1 MAVLE
6 FAHLTW
12 EEVRDLDWTKAVAI
26 LPLGAVEA
34 HGPHLPLA
42 TDVII
47 AETMA
52 RAAAARLAAR
62 GHDVVLLPP
71 LAYTAAEFAAG
82 FPGTVS
88 LRTATVTALLVDLA
102 RSLARHGLRV
112 LAVANAHLDPAHLAA
127 IEAAAAQTGPE
138 TGTRIVFPDVTRKP
152 WAHRLT
158 EEFRSGACHAG
169 QYESSIVLAVRP
181 ELVRETVRRS
191 LPANPRSLSG
201 AIRAGQTNF
210 EQAGGPRAYFGSPAE
225 ARADEGARTI
235 EVLGAILEEAV
246 LAELGQ

>member
-1 MAVLE
+1 
-6 FAHLTW
+6 
-12 EEVRDLDWTKAVAI
+12 
-26 LPLGAVEA
+26 VEA

-71 LAYTAAEFAAG
+71 LAYTAADFAAG

-88 LRTATVTALLVDLA
+88 LRPATVTALLVDLA

-127 IEAAAAQTGPE
+127 IEAAAAQTRPD
-138 TGTRIVFPDVTRKP
+138 TGARIVFPDVTKKP
-152 WAHRLT
+152 WAQRLT

-169 QYESSIVLAVRP
+169 RYETSIVMAACP
-181 ELVRETVRRS
+181 ELVRESLRRS
-191 LPANPRSLSG
+191 LPPNPRALGG
-201 AIRAGQTNF
+201 AGAAVVVAARTLEAIEAVATELRA
-210 EQAGGPRAYFGSPAE
+210 AGGQAWAVACDVTDPASVAAL
-225 ARADEGARTI
+225 ARAAESHLEHVD
-235 EVLGAILEEAV
+235 ILVNNAGV
-246 LAELGQ
+246 SHSAPLQRITLAD